1 MVTKSIECDF
11 GSDVKNLTVSR
22 ASPNPTASVRVLL
35 RVIESD
41 ANPNIEADAVP
52 LITAQ
57 LLPSQAIRLARALL
71 NTVGAGSKV
80 GNVETFI
87 FID

>member
-1 MVTKSIECDF
+1 MVKLIECKAD
-11 GSDVKNLTVSR
+11 SDVV
-22 ASPNPTASVRVLL
+22 AVRVRGLPGE
-35 RVIESD
+35 VQVEIQD
-41 ANPNIEADAVP
+41 DPFEALT
-52 LITAQ
+52 LITAR
-57 LLPSQAIRLARALL
+57 LLPSQAVRLARALL